1 MLVKNRIKSLLA
13 LENIKVKEL
22 AVLLKE
28 KYNKDILPNTLS
40 KQINNEIIRFKDLE
54 EILDVIG
61 YDIVFKKGRKTH
73 DWLSCLFVN

>member
-61 YDIVFKKGRKTH
+61 YDIVFKKSRKTH

>member
-13 LENIKVKEL
+13 LENIKVKDL

-40 KQINNEIIRFKDLE
+40 KQINN
-54 EILDVIG
+54 VN
-61 YDIVFKKGRKTH
+61 KKNRN
-73 DWLSCLFVN
+73 LSKNKSHLCKQEKSVK

>member
-13 LENIKVKEL
+13 LENIKVKDL

-61 YDIVFKKGRKTH
+61 YDIVFKKR
-73 DWLSCLFVN
+73 

>member
-61 YDIVFKKGRKTH
+61 YDIVFKKRQK
-73 DWLSCLFVN
+73 DA

>member
-54 EILDVIG
+54 EILDVMG
-61 YDIVFKKGRKTH
+61 YDIVFKKRQK
-73 DWLSCLFVN
+73 DA